1 MAVTLFTRHKIF
13 LWVESGAIVYMVG
26 EAINVEGVIKVP
38 EERAAELLK

>member
-1 MAVTLFTRHKIF
+1 MERL
-13 LWVESGAIVYMVG
+13 VESGAIVYMVG